1 MEDRGIKGRIRLCR
15 IAREGVWGEHASPRE
30 GGQADMGQDPLDV
43 GAGGIRD
50 DPDGPTVRVEKG
62 GERKAVLVAKH
73 VGVKA
78 GRARGREKAMEGQ
91 VLVNRVVEG
100 RDVVVGQVPRHF

>member
-1 MEDRGIKGRIRLCR
+1 
-15 IAREGVWGEHASPRE
+15 
-30 GGQADMGQDPLDV
+30 MGQDPLDV

-78 GRARGREKAMEGQ
+78 GRAGGREKAMEGQ
-91 VLVNRVVEG
+91 VLVSRVVEG